1 MKAAL
6 LLATIFCI
14 QHAWA
19 NTEKL
24 VLQVDSRK
32 MTSCD
37 PHFEVSSKARE
48 ATSLKPPFSEI
59 QSSIIPQRDV
69 QWYSL
74 DNIKDNANYEI
85 RISYPAITPADFYLK
100 IFNQCKRPDGSFLFT
115 LQVAAKYTGVSQ
127 IKDMEIQPVIYN
139 LVLENLYLG
148 FLFYQVYK
156 IVVAII
162 VVLGIGIFLW
172 MPYVKSLIM
181 KKAKYE

>member
-6 LLATIFCI
+6 LLATLFCI
-14 QHAWA
+14 QCVWA

-24 VLQVDSRK
+24 ILQVDSAK
-32 MTSCD
+32 LTSCD
-37 PHFEVSSKARE
+37 PHFEALSKARE
-48 ATSLKPPFSEI
+48 AASLKPPFSEV

-69 QWYSL
+69 QWYTL
-74 DNIKDNANYEI
+74 DNVKDNANYEI
-85 RISYPAITPADFYLK
+85 KISYPAIATDFYLK
-100 IFNQCKRPDGSFLFT
+100 IVNQCKRPDGSLSFT

-127 IKDMEIQPVIYN
+127 IKDMDVQPVVYN

-162 VVLGIGIFLW
+162 VVLAIGFFLW
-172 MPYVKSLIM
+172 MPYVKSLIVERP
-181 KKAKYE
+181 KSE